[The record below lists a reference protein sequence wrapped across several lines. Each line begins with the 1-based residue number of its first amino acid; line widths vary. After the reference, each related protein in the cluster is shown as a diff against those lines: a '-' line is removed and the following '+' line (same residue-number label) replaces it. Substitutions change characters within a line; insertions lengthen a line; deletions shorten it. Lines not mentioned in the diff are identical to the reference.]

1 MDADD
6 PVRAA
11 LRGIWQSAAPAWAAH
26 ADYVDTMGGDVA
38 EAMIE
43 AASVQSGDR
52 VLELACGPGGVGIAA
67 APIVGPEG
75 MVVLSDFVPEM
86 TAIAAQRAAATG
98 LANVTTREIDLER
111 IDYAD
116 GSFDVVL
123 CREGLMLASDQA
135 SAVRE
140 ARRVLDAGGRAVFTV
155 WGPRQRN
162 PWLGTLFDAI
172 TAELGVPVPPPG
184 LPGPFSLEADG
195 ALADLLIAAGFTGVS
210 VREIPTPMYS
220 ASVDEWWSVVPS
232 LAGPVAQL
240 LASLPAEVSAA
251 IRSHAEHAL
260 AEFATADGYHL
271 PGVSLLGSGRR

>member
-1 MDADD
+1 MDADES
-6 PVRAA
+6 VRAA
-11 LRGIWQSAAPAWAAH
+11 LRGIWQSAAPAWAVH
-26 ADYVDTMGGDVA
+26 AEYVDSRGGAVA
-38 EAMIE
+38 DAMIE
-43 AASVQSGDR
+43 AGSVHSGDR

-86 TAIAAQRAAATG
+86 TAIAAERAAAAG

-111 IDYAD
+111 IDYPD
-116 GSFDVVL
+116 GAFDVVL
-123 CREGLMLASDQA
+123 CREGLMLTSDQT
-135 SAVRE
+135 SAARE
-140 ARRVLDAGGRAVFTV
+140 ARRVLGPGGRAVFTV
-155 WGPRQRN
+155 WGPRRRN

-195 ALADLLIAAGFTGVS
+195 ALADVLTGAGFTDVS
-210 VREIPTPMYS
+210 VREIATPMYS

-251 IRSHAEHAL
+251 IRSRAEQAL